1 MFSCINDD
9 TAFSAADALKL
20 ERSED
25 SWRDAA
31 SRGMV
36 PAHFCKRGDEVFP
49 WNCPG
54 QKSTCSQDQFKLD
67 IVDCIML

>member
-1 MFSCINDD
+1 MFSCIDD
-9 TAFSAADALKL
+9 DNAFSAADALKL

-31 SRGMV
+31 NRGM
-36 PAHFCKRGDEVFP
+36 PAHFCKMGDAEFP
-49 WNCPG
+49 SNCSG

-67 IVDCIML
+67 IVGCIML